1 MKVTAEPGPGEDDP
15 DLALPQPAIVLLA
28 VLGRRWSPHVLYL
41 LGQQPARF
49 TELQRAVPG
58 ISATSLNDRLRDLIA
73 HGLVLRHAFP
83 GPPMTSSYEA
93 TETGRMIGQHLI
105 GMVASTGIT
114 TPPRQPNAQWRS

>member
-1 MKVTAEPGPGEDDP
+1 VILHGRSGPGEDDP
-15 DLALPQPAIVLLA
+15 DLVLPQQAIALFA
-28 VLGRRWSPHVLYL
+28 VLGQRWSPHVLCV
-41 LGQQPARF
+41 LGQRPARF

-83 GPPMTSSYEA
+83 GPPMTSSYEV

-105 GMVASTGIT
+105 HMVASAHIT
-114 TPPRQPNAQWRS
+114 TPARP